1 MKEKLQ
7 YVPYVAFTLTLLT
20 SHVTK
25 RQEANIF
32 KHEEQFIE
40 DWL

>member
-1 MKEKLQ
+1 MYHMLHLH
-7 YVPYVAFTLTLLT
+7 VILLT
-20 SHVTK
+20 SHITK

-32 KHEEQFIE
+32 KHEQQFIE